1 LDLRDINKS
10 ISGFGGMNDNS
21 VIRNKNDTTNKIGF
35 ALKNELASPT
45 KKLPILRKNSI
56 SEKSEEN
63 RKSVESDLKKDLN
76 QFKIAKLGNFGDEF
90 LSPNAQGENAM
101 DTIRRLS
108 ERNISEKKRKLSIS
122 NAPQTQSYLNYFL
135 LFNFFNFFIV
145 LLRFRISLKS
155 SLFLF

>member
-1 LDLRDINKS
+1 MDLRDINKS

-21 VIRNKNDTTNKIGF
+21 IIRNKNDTTNKIGF

-122 NAPQTQSYLNYFL
+122 N
-135 LFNFFNFFIV
+135 
-145 LLRFRISLKS
+145 
-155 SLFLF
+155 